1 MEETKL
7 RRKRVK
13 RYPIQ
18 LNAYVSPEQMDLI
31 DKTADEINEDRSATI
46 RKALELGVL
55 RLQKQHR
62 RTHG

>member
-18 LNAYVSPEQMDLI
+18 LNAYVSPEQMELI
-31 DKTADEINEDRSATI
+31 DKTAAEINQDRSATI
-46 RKALELGVL
+46 REALKIGVV
-55 RLQKQHR
+55 RLQKKHG